1 MEKGD
6 VVLCVCDFEK
16 FVNRYDHEVNYPM
29 PGRYYTVRAIRN
41 LTGDN
46 DVVFLDEIENE
57 KVTTGT
63 YGRTEI
69 GFQGSCFVKVPTA
82 DISELTKLL

>member
-1 MEKGD
+1 MTG
-6 VVLCVCDFEK
+6 
-16 FVNRYDHEVNYPM
+16 VND
-29 PGRYYTVRAIRN
+29 I
-41 LTGDN
+41 
-46 DVVFLDEIENE
+46 VFLDEIENE

-69 GFQGSCFVKVPTA
+69 GFEGSCFVKVPDV